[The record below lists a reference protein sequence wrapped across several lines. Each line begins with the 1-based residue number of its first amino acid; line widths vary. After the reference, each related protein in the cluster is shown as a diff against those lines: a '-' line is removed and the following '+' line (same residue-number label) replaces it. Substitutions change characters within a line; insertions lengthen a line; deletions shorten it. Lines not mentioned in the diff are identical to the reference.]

1 MTSRNFAL
9 LAAAIFA
16 VMALLQLVRAVS
28 GWEIMVGLTQIP
40 TWLSWIAAIV
50 LGTLAVLGF
59 TSARR

>member
-9 LAAAIFA
+9 LAAAVFA